1 MKSNQIPA
9 TNFSQP
15 PPYRHQLH
23 FHVTARSVVITLQIP
38 EMQTSLAPTLHGV
51 PSKACSPQGTIRVS
65 FISLQY
71 NSQGSSEM
79 QKFTVYIMHNFW
91 FLAKFQWMME
101 KVKFE
106 NMQPFI

>member
-1 MKSNQIPA
+1 MQIKLSGMNEIKT
-9 TNFSQP
+9 TNFSKQP
-15 PPYRHQLH
+15 PSIAFLCNRKEC
-23 FHVTARSVVITLQIP
+23 VVITLQIP

-79 QKFTVYIMHNFW
+79 QNFTAYIMHNF
-91 FLAKFQWMME
+91 
-101 KVKFE
+101 
-106 NMQPFI
+106 